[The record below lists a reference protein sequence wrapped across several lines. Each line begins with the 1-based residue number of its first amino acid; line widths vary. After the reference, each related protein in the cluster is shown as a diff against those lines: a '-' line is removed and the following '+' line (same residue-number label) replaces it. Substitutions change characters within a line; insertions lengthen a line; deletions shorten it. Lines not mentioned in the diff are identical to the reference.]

1 LNRTVRTVVLGLLFL
16 CACPDLVAQNQVP
29 FNQRDDQ
36 YRLLGLKRAREAYTM
51 ARAEYERQK
60 DLFERDLLTQA
71 ALERS
76 RSMYAD
82 AEVNYQQSLL
92 AVLFEQ
98 QYVSIL
104 EAVKYQGE
112 DGRKRVRLKVANMSG
127 GSAEFRQLVEVD
139 DELFRSL
146 QPDVVHNVYVSILNS
161 DGAIISQP
169 YEAKIEEL
177 HYGKPKTLDFAMLQD
192 LDAVTVY
199 LIYSNGTER
208 NFKVFLQKDATADQ
222 VYVQSEQFSQEVPLG
237 KTASFDLT
245 LELFSGGSDTYSLDV
260 VNLPDQIGRY
270 FTDGS
275 GRARLSQLKFTE
287 SSRTK
292 AAALEVTLPDRP
304 TDMVQMDQPIT
315 FYALVIPRTQRRE
328 LGEIGSRTWTEDEIV
343 ALGAGYVRLE
353 LVPRGKGELLV
364 RAPLL
369 YHSIEAG
376 DEVRTRI
383 DLYNEGSHRIDQLEF
398 DVELPLGWS
407 RALAPDRMATLDI
420 GEEKPLELT
429 LVPPEEVAEGKYDIR
444 LRITGLS
451 DNQPIASEDKT
462 FTVEVRA
469 GSNIA
474 GTMIILLLLV
484 GVVGGVVVFA
494 IRLSRR

>member
-1 LNRTVRTVVLGLLFL
+1 VFGLLL
-16 CACPDLVAQNQVP
+16 LSACPELGAQSQVP

-36 YRLLGLKRAREAYTM
+36 YRLLGLKRAREAYNM

-60 DLFERDLLTQA
+60 DLFDRDLLTQA
-71 ALERS
+71 ALERA

-104 EAVKYQGE
+104 EAVKYQGD

-161 DGAIISQP
+161 EGAIISQP
-169 YEAKIEEL
+169 YEAKIDEL
-177 HYGKPKTLDFAMLQD
+177 RFGQPKTLDFAMLQD

-222 VYVQSEQFSQEVPLG
+222 VIVQSEQFSQEVPLG

-260 VNLPDQIGRY
+260 VNLPEQIGRY

-292 AAALEVTLPDRP
+292 GAALEVTLPDRP
-304 TDMVQMDQPIT
+304 TDMVQMDRPIA
-315 FYALVIPRTQRRE
+315 FYALVIPRSERRE
-328 LGEIGSRTWTEDEIV
+328 LGDIGNRTWTEEEIA
-343 ALGAGYVRLE
+343 ALGVGYVRLE

-369 YHSIEAG
+369 FHSIQSG
-376 DEVRTRI
+376 DEVSARV

-407 RALAPDRMATLDI
+407 RTLDPDRIATLDI
-420 GEEKPLELT
+420 GQEKKLELL

-469 GSNIA
+469 DSNIA
-474 GTMIILLLLV
+474 GTMIVLLLLV